1 MKMTII
7 MIDEESHGTIG
18 ITKDFERARNFLLEK
33 GWIDNTY
40 EIYDDEID
48 DWRRLDDIFGEEW
61 ETKVRSMD
69 REEFETT
76 FMGSFCLCEVGVY
89 GT

>member
-1 MKMTII
+1 MTVI
-7 MIDEESHGTIG
+7 MIDEECHGTIG
-18 ITKDFERARNFLLEK
+18 IAKDFESARNFLFEK
-33 GWIDNTY
+33 GWIDNMH

-69 REEFETT
+69 RGEFEIT
-76 FMGSFCLCEVGVY
+76 FIGSFCFSEAEVY